1 MFISLLFV
9 GNEQEKNK
17 PIHHLAGWS

>member
-1 MFISLLFV
+1 MFIPLLFV
-9 GNEQEKNK
+9 GDVQGKDK